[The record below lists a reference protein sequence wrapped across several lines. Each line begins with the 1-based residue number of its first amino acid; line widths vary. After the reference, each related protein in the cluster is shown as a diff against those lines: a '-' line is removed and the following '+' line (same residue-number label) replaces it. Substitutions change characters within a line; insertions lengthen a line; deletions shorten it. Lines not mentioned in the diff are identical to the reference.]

1 MMFRVLRLINIAIIL
16 IILGFF
22 SFSINYSYAKDGS
35 ITFSNILPNINFD
48 MLKIIESHAATVAL
62 IGIGI
67 TFASVEI
74 QRYRQKRD
82 NMWKDLSY
90 NIAYFEAIGFE
101 VETIK
106 NLMNFAG
113 KLKETKYDIYDVVFP
128 TEAYD
133 KMSIIEVES
142 KDTKTRLSILY
153 FYNIVKKRNRMYIH
167 RNEVKHR
174 FIRTS
179 AL

>member
-153 FYNIVKKRNRMYIH
+153 FYNIVKKRNRIDLL
-167 RNEVKHR
+167 RN
-174 FIRTS
+174 
-179 AL
+179 